1 MNGCVGMREHIQV
14 EMSLSSQRFIVFS
27 DGLVNGGA
35 QVSEQGIVELCR
47 A

>member
-1 MNGCVGMREHIQV
+1 MNGCVGMREYIQV
-14 EMSLSSQRFIVFS
+14 EMSLSSKRFEIFS
-27 DGLVNGGA
+27 NGLVNGGA